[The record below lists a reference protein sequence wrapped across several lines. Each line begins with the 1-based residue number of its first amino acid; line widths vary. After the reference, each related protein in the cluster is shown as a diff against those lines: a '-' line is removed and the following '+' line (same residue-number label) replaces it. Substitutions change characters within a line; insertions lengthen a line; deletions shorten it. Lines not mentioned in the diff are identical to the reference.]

1 MQLYDYQYNM
11 GLLLME
17 RNEWGQQTEKLKS
30 IAQDAEEKLQRE
42 LAAHLLAVAEAEKR
56 EESLKQAL
64 AAEKLCVY
72 DVSIL
77 LFLSY
82 GFQLGLGIWNYKYA
96 QSLATFCNPSILV
109 TVLLSA

>member
-1 MQLYDYQYNM
+1 
-11 GLLLME
+11 ME

-30 IAQDAEEKLQRE
+30 IAQDAEEKLRRE
-42 LAAHLLAVAEAEKR
+42 LAGHLLLVAEAEKR
-56 EESLKQAL
+56 EQSLKQAL

-82 GFQLGLGIWNYKYA
+82 GFQLGIWNYKYA
-96 QSLATFCNPSILV
+96 ESLATFCNPLIFV